1 MRLELMT
8 SPMVA
13 DYLGRRN
20 GIIIPVG
27 ATEQHGPDGLIGT
40 DHLCAEGI
48 ARCCG
53 ADHGIIIAPTL
64 SYGMSQFHLAF
75 AGTMSLR
82 PSTMAALMQ
91 DLIMSLAATGFTR
104 IYILNGHG
112 GNVAPIRSA
121 IQEYQSAR
129 SFAAGTEPGPVHCRL
144 KSWWEM
150 PRADALRR
158 SLYGAQ
164 EGYHATPSEIAVTMA
179 THPECIVP
187 FERPPPVMN
196 GDDVILHAGDNY
208 HDAADYRRRY
218 PDGRVIS
225 HSSLATRKAGEDL
238 LKLASD
244 DLAID
249 FEAFCKAV

>member
-13 DYLGRRN
+13 AYLERRN
-20 GIIIPVG
+20 GIIIPIG

-40 DHLCAEGI
+40 DHLCAEVI
-48 ARCCG
+48 ARRCG
-53 ADHGIIIAPTL
+53 ADRGIIVAPTV

-82 PSTMAALMQ
+82 PSTLAAFMQ
-91 DLIMSLAATGFTR
+91 DLITSLATTGFTR

-112 GNVAPIRSA
+112 GNIAPIRSA
-121 IQEYQSAR
+121 IQEYQSLR
-129 SFAAGTEPGPVHCRL
+129 SFSANPTPAHVHCRL

-150 PRADALRR
+150 PQADALRK
-158 SLYGAQ
+158 SLY
-164 EGYHATPSEIAVTMA
+164 EEKDGYHATPSEIAVTMA
-179 THPECIVP
+179 AHPDVIAP
-187 FERPPPVMN
+187 FQCAPPVIN
-196 GDDVILHAGDNY
+196 SDDIILHAGDNY

-225 HSSLATRKAGEDL
+225 HSALATREAGEDL
-238 LKLASD
+238 ITLAAE
-244 DLAID
+244 DLSMD
-249 FEAFCKAV
+249 FEAFCKAI